1 VKAPYNTKFLFRI
14 DEDLHKEIKIRAAM
28 RNVGMGH
35 WIIQAIMERMAKEDR
50 YGKKQVT
57 KE

>member
-14 DEDLHKEIKIRAAM
+14 DEDLHKEIKIRSAL
-28 RNVGMGH
+28 RNVSMGH
-35 WIIQAIMERMAKEDR
+35 WIIQAIMERLAKEKR
-50 YGKKQVT
+50 YEEKQAT